1 MVPRGGI
8 EPPTRGFSI
17 LCSTTELP
25 RHVCQFS
32 GFFLEGKRNIH
43 ENALA
48 RTDEAFYTPPAF
60 DLNMA
65 KGKSVS
71 YVWICQGSA
80 EATDH
85 GNHIGGSGWAQR
97 DKLKD
102 MKRNKYC
109 PVLRQVASH
118 VAKPV
123 KKGGTKAL
131 AAMK

>member
-1 MVPRGGI
+1 M
-8 EPPTRGFSI
+8 
-17 LCSTTELP
+17 
-25 RHVCQFS
+25 HKFS
-32 GFFLEGKRNIH
+32 GFFLEGKGNIG

-71 YVWICQGSA
+71 YVWICQGPTEVA
-80 EATDH
+80 ADAAPH

-109 PVLRQVASH
+109 PVVRKVAAH
-118 VAKPV
+118 IAKPV